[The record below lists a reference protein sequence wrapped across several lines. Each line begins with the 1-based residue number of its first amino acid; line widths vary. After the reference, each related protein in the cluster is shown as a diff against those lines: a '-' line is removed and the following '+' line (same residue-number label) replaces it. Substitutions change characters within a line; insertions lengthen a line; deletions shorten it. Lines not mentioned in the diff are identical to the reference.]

1 MVPWQTQLST
11 HPNAK
16 GKFPVQ
22 LRYVHIY
29 VYSWFCHVDDDTYI
43 NVPRLVKFLQDY
55 DANGMWYLGKPSI
68 SHPIETR
75 DPDRPGVSLWAEHA
89 NGLSHHA

>member
-1 MVPWQTQLST
+1 M
-11 HPNAK
+11 
-16 GKFPVQ
+16 
-22 LRYVHIY
+22 
-29 VYSWFCHVDDDTYI
+29 DDDTYI

-75 DPDRPGVSLWAEHA
+75 DPDRPGVSLWAEIIVVPQAHQFSVSRRGFIQSRKSSKQYFFKVMDSA
-89 NGLSHHA
+89 EITVVK